1 MMANDA
7 PGSSL
12 YRLVA
17 EYGGFE
23 HHRTG
28 TEHERETQAWLGDH
42 LTDRGAVVR
51 TATYDFDQFVVAEH
65 HVTLDGEAVE
75 AMPLWYAGAGHHD
88 TSDVDRI
95 VWPFAG
101 GNHGTD
107 DAWAS
112 LIGTRPTV
120 AATAGL
126 DGKLGVPNR
135 APRFT
140 LDQPVSLIAGS
151 FAEQLLEAD
160 VRVVAD
166 FHRTTG
172 ESVNVFGRFGGESAS
187 PLVITTPMTG
197 WFACAGER
205 GTGIAI
211 AIELATRLGG
221 ERPVLFV
228 GTTGH
233 EIGYLGV
240 DRLVNEAGFG
250 TPAAIVHIGA
260 STAAGVVLDGE
271 GTLSP
276 TRLALSSLPAADG
289 RAVVDAA
296 ADGGL
301 NVLENPPDWFGEGE
315 MLKRL
320 DVPLLSF
327 VGTFPDFH
335 TPLDVVE
342 RVTTPSM
349 LADASAT
356 VEHTVRAFLDAAG

>member
-1 MMANDA
+1 M
-7 PGSSL
+7 
-12 YRLVA
+12 
-17 EYGGFE
+17 
-23 HHRTG
+23 
-28 TEHERETQAWLGDH
+28 
-42 LTDRGAVVR
+42 
-51 TATYDFDQFVVAEH
+51 
-65 HVTLDGEAVE
+65 
-75 AMPLWYAGAGHHD
+75 
-88 TSDVDRI
+88 
-95 VWPFAG
+95 
-101 GNHGTD
+101 
-107 DAWAS
+107 
-112 LIGTRPTV
+112 
-120 AATAGL
+120 
-126 DGKLGVPNR
+126 
-135 APRFT
+135 
-140 LDQPVSLIAGS
+140 
-151 FAEQLLEAD
+151 
-160 VRVVAD
+160 
-166 FHRTTG
+166 
-172 ESVNVFGRFGGESAS
+172 
-187 PLVITTPMTG
+187 
-197 WFACAGER
+197 
-205 GTGIAI
+205 
-211 AIELATRLGG
+211 ATRLGG